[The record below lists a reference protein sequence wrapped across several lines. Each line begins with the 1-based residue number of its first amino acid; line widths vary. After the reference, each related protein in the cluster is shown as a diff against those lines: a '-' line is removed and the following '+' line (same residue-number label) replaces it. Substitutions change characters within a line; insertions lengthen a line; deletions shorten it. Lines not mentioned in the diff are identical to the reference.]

1 MVCQQWESLCKHLAR
16 WCNGQ
21 HSRLWIW
28 QSRFKSAPGLCF
40 CKEVFLTL
48 RFFIMLIDQQNGTPV
63 YFGRSSRKPPDPL
76 STRRCLTWSLGK
88 VTAVGFEPTPLRT
101 GAWSQRLRPLG
112 QTVLLHV
119 AKRAVTMW
127 RTRRSTI
134 IAGGSTKARSFWY
147 TSSADMNALARFSL
161 TLLVVQVVSG

>member
-28 QSRFKSAPGLCF
+28 QSQFKSAPGLCF

-48 RFFIMLIDQQNGTPV
+48 RFFIMLFDQQNGTPV
-63 YFGRSSRKPPDPL
+63 YFGMSSRKPPDPL

-101 GAWSQRLRPLG
+101 GACPATCG
-112 QTVLLHV
+112 KACGHNV
-119 AKRAVTMW
+119 AHAAFHYNCRW
-127 RTRRSTI
+127 I
-134 IAGGSTKARSFWY
+134 DQGSIVWY